1 MSIFTRQKS
10 ALAALCAVLALL
22 LSSLPAAAQSWAGKG
37 RLQGDVLTQDGK
49 PVAGAKVTL
58 RKGDDRVDVNAPGPA
73 SVTTNDRGKWS
84 VLGLAQGAWGVLIE
98 KDGFQTSEGQV
109 KVDEYS
115 VAQPIH
121 IRLNPA
127 QAQAPAAQPAGP
139 TPGQEAVAAIEKGNS
154 LLQSGQYAAARAEY
168 EKAIANL
175 EPVNHP
181 PILRGIARTYY
192 EEKKT
197 DQAVETLKK
206 ALEIKP
212 DDVES
217 LRLISNLL
225 VASGKEP
232 EAQAYMARL
241 PQGETVDP
249 DTLLN
254 LGIKSY
260 NEGKLEDAL
269 KQFDRVVKENPQ
281 LANAYYY
288 RALAYVGL
296 NKSAEAKADFQKV
309 LELDPKHPKAAE
321 VKEFIS
327 SL

>member
-1 MSIFTRQKS
+1 
-10 ALAALCAVLALL
+10 
-22 LSSLPAAAQSWAGKG
+22 
-37 RLQGDVLTQDGK
+37 
-49 PVAGAKVTL
+49 
-58 RKGDDRVDVNAPGPA
+58 
-73 SVTTNDRGKWS
+73 
-84 VLGLAQGAWGVLIE
+84 VLIE
-98 KDGFQTSEGQV
+98 KDGFQTSEGQI

-115 VAQPIH
+115 VAQPVRV
-121 IRLNPA
+121 RLNPA
-127 QAQAPAAQPAGP
+127 QAQAPAAAQPTGP
-139 TPGQEAVAAIEKGNS
+139 TPGQEAVSAIEKGNS

-168 EKAIANL
+168 EKAIAKL
-175 EPVNHP
+175 EPANHP

-225 VASGKEP
+225 VAQGKEP

-254 LGIKSY
+254 LGIKAY

-309 LELDPKHPKAAE
+309 LEIDPKHPKAAE

>member
-1 MSIFTRQKS
+1 MSFFQRKP
-10 ALAALCAVLALL
+10 AVAALCAVFALL

-37 RLQGDVLTQDGK
+37 RLQGEVLTQDGK
-49 PVAGAKVTL
+49 PVPGAKVTL
-58 RKGDDRVDVNAPGPA
+58 RKGDGRVDVSTDGPA

-115 VAQPIH
+115 VAQPIRV
-121 IRLNPA
+121 RLNPA
-127 QAQAPAAQPAGP
+127 QAQAPAAAQKGEPS
-139 TPGQEAVAAIEKGNS
+139 PGEEGVAAIEKGNTF
-154 LLQSGQYAAARAEY
+154 LQAGQYAQARAEY
-168 EKAIANL
+168 EKALSKL
-175 EPVNHP
+175 ETVNHP

-192 EEKKT
+192 EEKKA
-197 DQAVETLKK
+197 DQAIETLKK

-225 VASGKEP
+225 VAEGKEA
-232 EAQAYMARL
+232 EAQVYMARL

-249 DTLLN
+249 NTLLN

-260 NEGKLEDAL
+260 NDGKLDEAL
-269 KQFDRVVKENPQ
+269 DQFSRVVKENPQ
-281 LANAYYY
+281 LADAYYY
-288 RALAYVGL
+288 RALAYLGL

-309 LELDPKHPKAAE
+309 LELDPKYPKAAE